1 MLLLRGSD
9 VVAMVLCMQYPVAE
23 EKEPNVGPG
32 EAEGN
37 HPKKVSFLAENSSKY
52 LQAFEVQWGV
62 FVEGTS

>member
-1 MLLLRGSD
+1 
-9 VVAMVLCMQYPVAE
+9 MVLCMQRHVAE

-37 HPKKVSFLAENSSKY
+37 HPNKVSFLAENSSKY
-52 LQAFEVQWGV
+52 LPAFEVQCGV